1 MAFIIL
7 KVYQHVYNI
16 HLKGTMSQNFK
27 IGPSFLFMSKNGKIF
42 LLFFHNYFSRFHK
55 IKSRTYIKNLRHG
68 SLQMNVLCGYVK
80 FHAWGM
86 INKGDILVQKIK
98 VKKSFFIF
106 PDPPSHCLFTN
117 VYMNNIS

>member
-1 MAFIIL
+1 M
-7 KVYQHVYNI
+7 
-16 HLKGTMSQNFK
+16 NF
-27 IGPSFLFMSKNGKIF
+27 
-42 LLFFHNYFSRFHK
+42 
-55 IKSRTYIKNLRHG
+55 
-68 SLQMNVLCGYVK
+68 LCGYVK

-106 PDPPSHCLFTN
+106 PDPSFHCLFTD